1 MLLQTVPVGQG
12 RSKMLERDRAGF
24 AVVGG
29 FGLSLP
35 SAVSS
40 QVSVCR
46 QLMPEFGEKGKENFT
61 CQFGF
66 FVRLSVPA
74 IRKVSKI

>member
-1 MLLQTVPVGQG
+1 
-12 RSKMLERDRAGF
+12 MLERDGAGF

-61 CQFGF
+61 CQLGF
-66 FVRLSVPA
+66 SSDFQSSLF
-74 IRKVSKI
+74 RKVSKS